1 MATFN
6 FHLFVLSH
14 GVGNCQLRNCYHVMA
29 NASCFLSSYCH
40 LKVECQLDFAT
51 VLLAIDNVM
60 WCTAKYRNGLLPIIS
75 FVIANL
81 SAGSLILAASLIWKS
96 ITFNKKQNLKGD
108 RDPFMAGN
116 SRVWAGFSDENTDA
130 PHLGD
135 LLQEPVGNPL
145 QPQQVP
151 HQELPG

>member
-1 MATFN
+1 
-6 FHLFVLSH
+6 
-14 GVGNCQLRNCYHVMA
+14 
-29 NASCFLSSYCH
+29 
-40 LKVECQLDFAT
+40 
-51 VLLAIDNVM
+51 
-60 WCTAKYRNGLLPIIS
+60 LPIIS

-81 SAGSLILAASLIWKS
+81 SAGNLILAVSLIWKS
-96 ITFNKKQNLKGD
+96 ITFNKSKGD
-108 RDPFMAGN
+108 RDPFVVGN